1 MKEDMI
7 DLNSI
12 DQKFLEIKNRLS
24 SQKPKIF
31 EMEQVSNYEKIEG
44 QMDTHGTLNLGEMS
58 KYRVEMSDKKI
69 LTEKNSF
76 VEKCESEYSV

>member
-1 MKEDMI
+1 MKEEMI

-31 EMEQVSNYEKIEG
+31 EMEQVSNYEKMEG
-44 QMDTHGTLNLGEMS
+44 
-58 KYRVEMSDKKI
+58 
-69 LTEKNSF
+69 
-76 VEKCESEYSV
+76 